1 MHLIFLPMYYA
12 QSWYLVV
19 ANFRTGR
26 FEVICPISMDCNEI
40 ERDASTVIQNFK
52 WMFKLAYPH
61 SVRVNVFKM
70 STTTLIASSAKNLC
84 DSGIFVMKFMKSHDG
99 DKQRVTF

>member
-61 SVRVNVFKM
+61 SVRV
-70 STTTLIASSAKNLC
+70 
-84 DSGIFVMKFMKSHDG
+84 
-99 DKQRVTF
+99 